1 MSFDLPGVKVGSDIE
16 TLFKTI
22 GFVVVQWGHNEQC
35 LDLIVAVIFHR
46 FDGHPLLKRRPVN
59 LEPKIDFL
67 QECFAEFPEINQ
79 YRAEMDVLLQRFAA
93 AGKRRND
100 LVHAAIAETS
110 IENGSFTFVKID
122 VKPKDS
128 HNVRP
133 LALDDSDWPVFR
145 KELLGLGRD
154 SVALARRVWDTL
166 KVHI

>member
-35 LDLIVAVIFHR
+35 LDLILAAIFHG

-59 LEPKIDFL
+59 LEPKIQFL
-67 QECFAEFPEINQ
+67 QECFAKFPELSQ
-79 YRAEMDVLLQRFAA
+79 FRADIDVLLQRFAA

-122 VKPKDS
+122 VNPKES
-128 HNVRP
+128 HNVR
-133 LALDDSDWPVFR
+133 LLVLDGLDWLMFR

-154 SVALARRVWDTL
+154 AFALARRVWDTV
-166 KVHI
+166 KVHT